1 MLSPAQRGSDFV
13 GPMTIPRRLPALRYR
28 ECGCYVRLF
37 PTIGSEAA
45 LVAVLRAAAAVSA
58 ATCRLVAAPLPA
70 VVAPGSFPIDC
81 FRSSSIILI
90 FVN

>member
-1 MLSPAQRGSDFV
+1 MLSPAQRGGDFV
-13 GPMTIPRRLPALRYR
+13 GPHDNSSALPAPRYR

-58 ATCRLVAAPLPA
+58 VTCRLVAAPLPA
-70 VVAPGSFPIDC
+70 VVRARFFSD
-81 FRSSSIILI
+81 
-90 FVN
+90 